1 MTPGRPPHDSAG
13 GESGGD
19 SGFRGIRR
27 TRRGE
32 PERRSDRQQD
42 GLSRRRFLRGVAGV
56 GASAAVA
63 GCGAITTY
71 EFSTEPVVLPE
82 RSRTRMGYEET
93 LREPVVAER
102 SREVAGVE
110 VEATVESHV
119 AIYETVTGSES
130 GRTPQADDGDGP
142 TASTP
147 SVGVASTPRATVSGR
162 SFNPLARLS
171 LANLVTSDAGNAFRR
186 RVGLDRV
193 GVPRERVR
201 WERGPEFVAE
211 REATCVGARVTIE
224 SYAGILGGES
234 PTVAVVH
241 LVRAD
246 AESVVLPAA
255 VHGRTV
261 ADVRGSLVGPD
272 GLLSHDAFDA
282 AVETFVTACE
292 AFQYER

>member
-1 MTPGRPPHDSAG
+1 
-13 GESGGD
+13 
-19 SGFRGIRR
+19 
-27 TRRGE
+27 
-32 PERRSDRQQD
+32 
-42 GLSRRRFLRGVAGV
+42 
-56 GASAAVA
+56 
-63 GCGAITTY
+63 
-71 EFSTEPVVLPE
+71 
-82 RSRTRMGYEET
+82 MGYEET

-110 VEATVESHV
+110 VQATVESHV
-119 AIYETVTGSES
+119 AVYEAVTGSES
-130 GRTPQADDGDGP
+130 GSTTPAGDGDAP

-171 LANLVTSDAGNAFRR
+171 LANLVTSDAGNEFLR

-211 REATCVGARVTIE
+211 REATCVGTRVTIE
-224 SYAGILGGES
+224 SYAGILGGEP

-241 LVRAD
+241 LARAD

-261 ADVRGSLVGPD
+261 VDVRGSLVGPD
-272 GLLSHDAFDA
+272 GLLSQDAFDA